1 MHDSSPGVCDRI
13 NTRKKGRFCFD
24 DCVFLRLLH
33 QTSSHIAL
41 CNLWSSNQFSR
52 PPRRQ
57 EAITQEFT
65 DSVAITIFTD
75 LSLVDVIVNCFSCDI
90 ENDTSFVFLRVV
102 VVSRDVLG
110 DCTCDVSNDC
120 PLI

>member
-1 MHDSSPGVCDRI
+1 MYFGAATNSAD
-13 NTRKKGRFCFD
+13 
-24 DCVFLRLLH
+24 
-33 QTSSHIAL
+33 
-41 CNLWSSNQFSR
+41 

-57 EAITQEFT
+57 EAIAQEFT